1 MSPLIAC
8 MSIVLSLAQDQPHLL
23 PDTVILTPLSMAAEA
38 EKLLA
43 VGDLGTLLKEAER
56 LDFLRANTTG
66 PVELVHRDVIE
77 NNSYVL
83 MKDVF
88 ALIEGRD
95 SSKPILL
102 ADFPEPV
109 KGRILGA
116 LAVSTHQ
123 GRQPKVQGE
132 NLQFLLR
139 PASHLTLDPP
149 VPSWQRLKYVD
160 VSDFTQGDSLPA
172 THPDREGRVE
182 AFGSS
187 TLATPAR
194 PLLSRRKT
202 ADTGQLIILVGS
214 ASSDLQRARKTAA
227 IWKTV
232 EERLARQRADLAAMA
247 QAEALQDLSRTGAT
261 EGFVGNRAKF
271 DSVGPAMLKLL
282 RRESAWDQI
291 SAARPDIVLRSSYI
305 GVLIEEGP
313 RSWNGFPLESLLSG
327 H

>member
-1 MSPLIAC
+1 MS
-8 MSIVLSLAQDQPHLL
+8 
-23 PDTVILTPLSMAAEA
+23 
-38 EKLLA
+38 
-43 VGDLGTLLKEAER
+43 
-56 LDFLRANTTG
+56 
-66 PVELVHRDVIE
+66 
-77 NNSYVL
+77 
-83 MKDVF
+83 
-88 ALIEGRD
+88 
-95 SSKPILL
+95 
-102 ADFPEPV
+102 
-109 KGRILGA
+109 A
-116 LAVSTHQ
+116 LAVSTHR
-123 GRQPKVQGE
+123 GRQPEVQGE

-160 VSDFTQGDSLPA
+160 VSDFTQGDSFPA

-187 TLATPAR
+187 TLVFPAR

-202 ADTGQLIILVGS
+202 ADTGQLIVLVGS

-261 EGFVGNRAKF
+261 EGFVGNRAQF

-291 SAARPDIVLRSSYI
+291 SAARPDYRLAILVHRGAHRRATPQLERVPPGVPAI
-305 GVLIEEGP
+305 GPLSDRLPGTAPSGP
-313 RSWNGFPLESLLSG
+313 TPPNNT
-327 H
+327 